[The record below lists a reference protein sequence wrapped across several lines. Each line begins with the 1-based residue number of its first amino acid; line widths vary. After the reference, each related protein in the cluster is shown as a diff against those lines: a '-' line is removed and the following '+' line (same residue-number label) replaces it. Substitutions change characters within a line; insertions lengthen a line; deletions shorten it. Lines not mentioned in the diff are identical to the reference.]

1 MPTPIFPLST
11 ATWRNPNEG
20 KNKTR
25 SGTQAFGGEREE
37 VGGEEKAWSV
47 MGVLNI
53 NTVSHIVKLTV
64 HLSS

>member
-25 SGTQAFGGEREE
+25 SGTQTFEGEREE
-37 VGGEEKAWSV
+37 AGGGGGERKL
-47 MGVLNI
+47 GVLWEFSTLI
-53 NTVSHIVKLTV
+53 QFPI
-64 HLSS
+64 